1 MSGTCNNKLEKEDF
15 NENGRQTQDNERDV
29 DRNQTRQILPFG
41 RHVPKEAV
49 QHQKVGIF
57 S

>member
-1 MSGTCNNKLEKEDF
+1 MSGTCNNKFEKEDF

-41 RHVPKEAV
+41 RHVPKEVV
-49 QHQKVGIF
+49 QQQKVGIF